1 MATGVANA
9 LRQFRKLQIGKET
22 VYGTE
27 VAATRVLRIIDL
39 NWADQGNLRT
49 YTPDYSIGRLTR
61 RTDVPTVTRTGLIGS
76 SFSTDFSFED
86 ILFALLAGFKGG
98 VTPGAELTVGMGDR
112 PWVFQLDPNT
122 GDPTP
127 DSYTM
132 ERRISNGS
140 TNWDRTALGVIV
152 ESFELSADQDGDVT
166 KLTVNFWSRAPNDN
180 AIATLSLQT
189 PFSPLSALGW
199 KLYIDDTWVAMD
211 VAGAAPTRGGGT
223 LIATT
228 MKSFTYRYFGG
239 LVPALFIGDGRTDP
253 SKHRFLPRGAELEMT
268 VEYNAAVETERTH
281 AAQVPVAALPKRYVR
296 LLGEDG
302 RIGAT
307 GFNKTIKIQGAMVY
321 TDGGF
326 GSIGT
331 SADGAETVS
340 LKLESLPDDDTEDT
354 EIEVINTLAAFP

>member
-22 VYGTE
+22 TYGTE

-76 SFSTDFSFED
+76 SYSTDFSFED
-86 ILFALLAGFKGG
+86 ILFPLLSGFKGG
-98 VTPGAELTVGMGDR
+98 VTAGAELTASQGDR

-132 ERRISNGS
+132 ERRVSNGS

-152 ESFELSADQDGDVT
+152 ESFEISADQDGDVT
-166 KLTVNFWSRAPNDN
+166 KLTVNFWSRAPNSN

-189 PFSPLSALGW
+189 PFTPLSSLGW
-199 KLYIDDTWVAMD
+199 KLYIDNSWAAMD
-211 VAGAAPTRGGGT
+211 IAGAAPSRGGGT
-223 LIATT
+223 IIATT
-228 MKSFTYRYFGG
+228 MKNFTYRYFGG

-253 SKHRFLPRGAELEMT
+253 SKHRFLPRGSEIEAT
-268 VEYNAAVETERTH
+268 FEYNAAVDAERVF
-281 AAQVPVAALPKRYVR
+281 AAAGTKRYVR

-302 RIGAT
+302 QIGT
-307 GFNKTIKIQGAMVY
+307 GFNKTIKLQGAFVY
-321 TDGGF
+321 PDGGF
-326 GSIGT
+326 GSVGS
-331 SADGAETVS
+331 SANGAETIS
-340 LKLESLPDDDTEDT
+340 IKMESLPDDDTESD
-354 EIEVINTLAAFP
+354 EIEVINTLATFP